1 MNIRTILNNVMIC
14 EPNLITLRKHR
25 DREEMQ
31 IALCHIGHMEQ
42 LLWAMLIP
50 ALDVVSITSLDISLT
65 IGARVNGRI
74 LQRRNVWPH
83 LNIVIGQSH

>member
-1 MNIRTILNNVMIC
+1 M
-14 EPNLITLRKHR
+14 
-25 DREEMQ
+25 
-31 IALCHIGHMEQ
+31 CHIGHMEQ

-50 ALDVVSITSLDISLT
+50 AFDVVSITLLGISLT

-83 LNIVIGQSH
+83 LNIVIG